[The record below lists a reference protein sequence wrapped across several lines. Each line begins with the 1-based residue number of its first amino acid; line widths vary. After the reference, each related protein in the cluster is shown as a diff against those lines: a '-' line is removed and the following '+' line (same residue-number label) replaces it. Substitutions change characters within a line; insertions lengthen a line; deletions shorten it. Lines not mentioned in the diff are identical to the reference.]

1 MWGAVFVT
9 FLGLSAF
16 ALVVYVATKFFIRHN
31 LWLAAAYDRWLAD
44 VLQTSE
50 SKHMYIMVL
59 LPDGANAAAMRC
71 PEEEQ
76 TPTKDGGPPP
86 THGGDDEP
94 PVSVLLD
101 LGSEERNP
109 STCGGC
115 LFGGG
120 ATRASEGARQVRA
133 GGGVHPPPARGT
145 RREGAR
151 EPCGERRR
159 REAEKPTGRRAG
171 ADMAADSKRATPRER
186 SGARRLRRRIRPNP
200 PLDPAAARCTV
211 F

>member
-16 ALVVYVATKFFIRHN
+16 ALVVYVATKIFIRHN

-59 LPDGANAAAMRC
+59 LPDGANAAAIRC

-76 TPTKDGGPPP
+76 TLTKDGGPPP

-101 LGSEERNP
+101 LESEERNP

-120 ATRASEGARQVRA
+120 ATRASEGA
-133 GGGVHPPPARGT
+133 
-145 RREGAR
+145 
-151 EPCGERRR
+151 
-159 REAEKPTGRRAG
+159 GRRN
-171 ADMAADSKRATPRER
+171 AADLDMFAP
-186 SGARRLRRRIRPNP
+186 GAAYIRRLREERDARVLESHAASDVVERLRSQQVAEQERIWQQIQNERLRANGQGRG
-200 PLDPAAARCTV
+200 A
-211 F
+211 